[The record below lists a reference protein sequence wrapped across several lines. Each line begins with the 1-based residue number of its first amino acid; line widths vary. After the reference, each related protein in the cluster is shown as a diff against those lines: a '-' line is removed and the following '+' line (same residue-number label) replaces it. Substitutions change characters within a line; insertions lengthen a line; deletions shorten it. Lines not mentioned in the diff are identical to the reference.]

1 MFDYLCIAFI
11 ETDIVLAK
19 VNIACNPKLN
29 WRFMDTFA
37 STPYMLVLSL
47 SFASHW
53 ALLNFLWGLHFPN
66 AVQSQLH

>member
-19 VNIACNPKLN
+19 VNIACNPKFN

-47 SFASHW
+47 SFASY
-53 ALLNFLWGLHFPN
+53 
-66 AVQSQLH
+66 

>member
-19 VNIACNPKLN
+19 VNIACNPKFN

-37 STPYMLVLSL
+37 STPICWFYLFPLLVTRV
-47 SFASHW
+47 
-53 ALLNFLWGLHFPN
+53 LLNFLWGLHFPN